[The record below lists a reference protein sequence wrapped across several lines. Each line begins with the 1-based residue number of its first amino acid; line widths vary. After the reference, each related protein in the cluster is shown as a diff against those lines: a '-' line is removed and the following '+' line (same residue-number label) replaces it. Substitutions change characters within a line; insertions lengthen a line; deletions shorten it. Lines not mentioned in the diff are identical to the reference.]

1 MKVYEIIEH
10 NKHGKNIS
18 HGMYNK
24 KETAITYMDLMG
36 WSNTT
41 NFEIIEHK
49 IGMVIKRR

>member
-10 NKHGKNIS
+10 NKQGKNIS
-18 HGMYNK
+18 HGIYYK
-24 KETAITYMDLMG
+24 KENAITYMNLMG

-41 NFEIIEHK
+41 NFEIIEHQ